1 MFSMGMDNG
10 RRRGVDNWRLVVLL
24 VAKGGVMSWTVT
36 CAEAQEN
43 LAAIMDRICDQHK
56 SVIITH
62 QSLPAVVLMS
72 LEDYEAI
79 METAHLL
86 SSPANASRLRE
97 ALQAA
102 DTGTAV
108 QDSRESQLGC

>member
-1 MFSMGMDNG
+1 MFSMGMDND

-24 VAKGGVMSWTVT
+24 VAKGGVMPWTVT

-43 LAAIMDRICDQHK
+43 LATIMDRICDQHEP
-56 SVIITH
+56 VIITR
-62 QSLPAVVLMS
+62 QSLPAVAMIS

-86 SSPANASRLRE
+86 CSPANASRLRE

-102 DTGTAV
+102 DTGKAV
-108 QDSRESQLGC
+108 

>member
-1 MFSMGMDNG
+1 MGMDNG

-24 VAKGGVMSWTVT
+24 IAKGGVMSWTVT

-43 LAAIMDRICDQHK
+43 LATIMDRICDQHK

-72 LEDYEAI
+72 LEDYAAI
-79 METAHLL
+79 METVHLL
-86 SSPANASRLRE
+86 CSPANAVRLQE
-97 ALQAA
+97 ACRAA
-102 DTGTAV
+102 LA
-108 QDSRESQLGC
+108 GCPQKNFR